1 MNPAVWSSIGA
12 AAFGAAPGGAQPCG
26 DGLGGGDVRLAV
38 PLGWFLGNTAM
49 GWTDIV
55 NAVAVALLAGVA

>member
-1 MNPAVWSSIGA
+1 MRSLV
-12 AAFGAAPGGAQPCG
+12 G

-38 PLGWFLGNTAM
+38 SLGWLLENTVM

>member
-1 MNPAVWSSIGA
+1 VRSLA
-12 AAFGAAPGGAQPCG
+12 G

-38 PLGWFLGNTAM
+38 PLGWFLGNTAED
-49 GWTDIV
+49 WTDIV